1 MNFTLP
7 AFGLVD
13 LLDILLVAVLLYW
26 LFLLFRGTRAVQI
39 LAGLLVVIGMYL
51 LSRKIGMVTFQW
63 VVGNFLGGFI
73 IILVIIFQS
82 EIRRGLAKMGQARFF
97 VGSSSVAGIDFLEK
111 VADAAGRLADAR
123 TGTILLLERETS
135 LTEYVEHG
143 KAIDAL
149 FSYELLA
156 ALLAPSSPVHD
167 GALVI
172 REERVAAAGVILPI
186 PSESSWIR
194 TMGTRHRAAWG
205 VASETDVVAVVI
217 SEQSGNITVFCE
229 RKIHPIA
236 DSTEL
241 LEALKGRF
249 RK

>member
-1 MNFTLP
+1 MNVSLP

-39 LAGLLVVIGMYL
+39 LAGLLVVMGMYV

-82 EIRRGLAKMGQARFF
+82 EIRRGLARMGQARFF
-97 VGSSSVAGIDFLEK
+97 GGRFPAGGAEFLEK
-111 VADAAGRLADAR
+111 VADVVRRLADSR
-123 TGTILLLERETS
+123 TGTILLLERETGLS
-135 LTEYVEHG
+135 EYMEHG

-167 GALVI
+167 GALVV

-186 PSESSWIR
+186 PAETTWIR
-194 TMGTRHRAAWG
+194 SMGTRHRAAWG
-205 VASETDVVAVVI
+205 VASETDAVAVVI
-217 SEQSGNITVFCE
+217 SGQTGNITVFYE
-229 RKIHPIA
+229 RKIQPVEN
-236 DSTEL
+236 SMEL
-241 LEALKGRF
+241 LETLKGRF